1 MDDYDKKLMQ
11 DEELRALASKALRAA
26 GLAWPENPLVLC
38 DVLRLVKCV
47 EDDYREGKIP
57 SVGLRTYGEDWT
69 SSRPYYLNALRWADL
84 TLWRSNSCATAYKAN
99 HHATPADV
107 QEMIDFFVADAYG
120 SLAYCVGMSVQKQ
133 MFDEVNE

>member
-11 DEELRALASKALRAA
+11 DGELRALASKALRAA

-38 DVLRLVKCV
+38 DVLRLVGCV
-47 EDDYREGKIP
+47 EADTRRGILTPEEA
-57 SVGLRTYGEDWT
+57 TAYGEDWT

-107 QEMIDFFVADAYG
+107 QGMIDFFVADAYG
-120 SLAYCVGMSVQKQ
+120 SLAYCAAITVRKYMA
-133 MFDEVNE
+133 DEVNE